1 MPRLG
6 PLRRTLLASS
16 AVLVAVAILAT
27 PAGAAGP
34 KTGVVVIET
43 ALGYQRAAA
52 AGTGVVT
59 SQDGTVLTN
68 NHVIRGATNIR
79 VLVPSSRRRYAAR
92 VLGYSLTSDIAV
104 LKLQGAGGLATATLG
119 RSATV
124 RRGHPVAA
132 VGNSEG
138 AGTLVVSR
146 GTVTAIGRTI
156 TVRDGQGGA
165 EKLTGLIQINAEL
178 HPGESGGPL
187 LDERGRVIGIDT
199 AASVGFAFRSGS
211 KEGYAIPIDRALA
224 IVRQIQAGRE
234 SASVHVGPTAFL
246 GVAVHSSGFYRDG
259 YVPGVRVDNLVSGG
273 PAERAGLEQGD
284 IIMTIDGMRVAT
296 PADVARVVVR
306 RHPGET
312 IVLTWV
318 DDSGKRSSGR
328 ARLVSGPP
336 Q

>member
-1 MPRLG
+1 LRS
-6 PLRRTLLASS
+6 LRRTILASS
-16 AVLVAVAILAT
+16 ATLVAVALLGA
-27 PAGAAGP
+27 PAGAAGQ
-34 KTGVVVIET
+34 KTGVVLIET
-43 ALGYQRAAA
+43 ALGYQQASA

-59 SQDGTVLTN
+59 SPDGTVLTN
-68 NHVIRGATNIR
+68 NHVIRGATKIR
-79 VLVPSSRRRYAAR
+79 VLVPSTRRRYAVR
-92 VLGYSLTSDIAV
+92 VLGYSLTTDIAV

-119 RSATV
+119 RSASV
-124 RRGHPVAA
+124 RRGQPVAA
-132 VGNSEG
+132 VGNAEG

-165 EKLTGLIQINAEL
+165 QRLSGLIQINAEL

-187 LDERGRVIGIDT
+187 LDAGGRVIGIDT

-211 KEGYAIPIDRALA
+211 NEGYAIPIDRALA
-224 IVRQIQAGRE
+224 IARQIKAGRE
-234 SASVHVGPTAFL
+234 SATVHVGPTAFL
-246 GVAVHSSGFYRDG
+246 GVAVHSSGFYREG

-284 IIMTIDGMRVAT
+284 VITTIDGTRVAT

-306 RHPGET
+306 RHPGDT
-312 IVLTWV
+312 VVLTWV

-328 ARLVSGPP
+328 ARLVTGPP